1 MSRDSR
7 REARWPGAWAAAHS
21 CGSTT
26 PYNSKAEAAM
36 TKTLHHRACHLCEA
50 ICGLNIEV
58 SHEDDGRALIG
69 SIKGDPADPF
79 SRGHICPKAVA
90 LQDIQNDPDRL
101 RQPHRR
107 VGSQWQPIGWD
118 EAFALAADRL
128 WAVQQ
133 AHGRNAVAVYQGN
146 PSVHNYG
153 LMTHSNYFLGLLK
166 TRNRFSATSVDQL
179 PQHLTSHLMYG
190 HGLLLPIPDI
200 DHTDFMLILGGNPLA
215 SNGSIMTVP
224 DVEKRL
230 KALRG
235 RGGRL
240 VVVDP
245 RRSETA
251 ALADQHLFIRPG
263 GDAALLCGLLH
274 TLFDEQLAR
283 GSHLPV
289 SGLEQVREA
298 IQPFSAQAMSALCG
312 IAAPQIRQL
321 ARDFAAADKA
331 VCYGRMGVSTQA
343 FGTLCHWLVQ
353 VINLVTGNLD
363 REGGALC
370 TEPAV
375 DLVATTSG
383 GHFNAWQSRVSGLPE
398 YGGEL
403 PVAALAE
410 EMLVP
415 GEGQV
420 RALVTVAGN
429 PVLSTPNGR
438 QLDAALEGLE
448 FMLSIDLYINET
460 TRHADLILPSTSA
473 LENDHYDSTFNLL
486 AVRNVTRFN
495 RAILAK
501 PEGALHDWEIFVGLA
516 QAFARRAELELKP
529 TWPPAQMIDVAL
541 RKGRYGEGSPWN
553 LSLQALD
560 EHPHGLDLGPLRA
573 NLQMR
578 LATASKS
585 VEAAPQVLLDDL
597 QRLAMQAPPAPGE
610 LLLIGRRHVRSNNS
624 WMHNFHRLVKGK
636 PRHQLLMHP
645 QDLEQRQLH
654 DGQRVRIR
662 SRTGT
667 LEVEVQACEDMMPG
681 VVSLPHGFGHGRQGV
696 QLQVAQAQAGVSAND
711 LTDER
716 LRDQVSGN
724 AALNGV
730 PVQVDAA

>member
-1 MSRDSR
+1 
-7 REARWPGAWAAAHS
+7 
-21 CGSTT
+21 
-26 PYNSKAEAAM
+26 M
-36 TKTLHHRACHLCEA
+36 TKTLHYRACHLCEA
-50 ICGLNIEV
+50 ICGLAIEV
-58 SHEDDGRALIG
+58 SHGPDGLASID
-69 SIKGDPADPF
+69 SIKGDREDPF

-90 LQDIQNDPDRL
+90 LQDIQDDPDRL

-107 VGSQWQPIGWD
+107 VGDHWQPISWD
-118 EAFALAADRL
+118 EAFALAAERL
-128 WAVQQ
+128 WQIQQ
-133 AHGRNAVAVYQGN
+133 HHGRNAVAVYQGN

-230 KALRG
+230 RALRA

-240 VVVDP
+240 VVIDP

-251 ALADQHLFIRPG
+251 AMADQHLFIRPG
-263 GDAALLCGLLH
+263 GDAALLCGLLS
-274 TLFDEQLAR
+274 TLFSEDLAR

-289 SGLEQVREA
+289 QGLQQVREA
-298 IQPFSAQAMSALCG
+298 IAPFTAQAMSALCG
-312 IAAPQIRQL
+312 IEAEQIRQL
-321 ARDFAAADKA
+321 ARDFAAAERA
-331 VCYGRMGVSTQA
+331 VCYGRMGVSTQT

-353 VINLVTGNLD
+353 LINLVTGNLD
-363 REGGALC
+363 RVGGALC
-370 TEPAV
+370 TDPAV
-375 DLVATTSG
+375 DLVASTSG
-383 GHFNAWQSRVSGLPE
+383 GHFDQWRSRVSGLPE

-410 EMLVP
+410 EMLTP
-415 GEGQV
+415 GEGQIK
-420 RALVTVAGN
+420 ALVTVAGN

-438 QLDAALEGLE
+438 QLDGALAGLE

-501 PEGALHDWEIFVGLA
+501 PQGALHDWEIFVGLA
-516 QAFARRAELELKP
+516 RAFAERADLELKP
-529 TWPPAQMIDVAL
+529 TLPPAQMIDLAL
-541 RKGRYGEGSPWN
+541 RTGPRGEASPWN

-560 EHPHGLDLGPLRA
+560 AHPHGLDLGPLQA
-573 NLQMR
+573 NLATR
-578 LATASKS
+578 LRTPAQA
-585 VEAAPQVLLDDL
+585 VQAAPQVLLDDL
-597 QRLAMQAPPAPGE
+597 QRLARQVPMAPDQ

-624 WMHNFHRLVKGK
+624 WMHNYHRLIKGK

-645 QDLEQRQLH
+645 QDLQQRQLE
-654 DGQRVRIR
+654 DGQWVRVR
-662 SRTGT
+662 SRTGS
-667 LEVEVQACEDMMPG
+667 LEVQVLASDEVMPG
-681 VVSLPHGFGHGRQGV
+681 VVSLPHGWGHARQGV
-696 QLQVAQAQAGVSAND
+696 QLQIAQAQPGVSAND
-711 LTDER
+711 LTDET
-716 LRDQVSGN
+716 LRDALSGN

-730 PVQVDAA
+730 PVQVEAA

>member
-1 MSRDSR
+1 
-7 REARWPGAWAAAHS
+7 
-21 CGSTT
+21 
-26 PYNSKAEAAM
+26 M

-58 SHEDDGRALIG
+58 SHDQGRARIS
-69 SIKGDPADPF
+69 SIKGDPLDPF

-90 LQDIQNDPDRL
+90 LQDIQDDPDRL

-107 VGSQWQPIGWD
+107 VGDQWQAISW
-118 EAFALAADRL
+118 EQAFALAADRL
-128 WAVQQ
+128 WSIQQ

-179 PQHLTSHLMYG
+179 PQHLTSYLMYG
-190 HGLLLPIPDI
+190 HGLLLPVPDI

-230 KALRG
+230 KALKA
-235 RGGRL
+235 RGGQL

-251 ALADQHLFIRPG
+251 AMADRHLFIRPG
-263 GDAALLCGLLH
+263 GDAALLSGLLN
-274 TLFDEQLAR
+274 TLFDEGLAR

-289 SGLEQVREA
+289 NGLQQVQAA
-298 IQPFSAQAMSALCG
+298 IAPFSAEAMSALCG
-312 IAAPQIRQL
+312 IDAACIRQL

-375 DLVATTSG
+375 DLVASTSG

-398 YGGEL
+398 YAGEL

-410 EMLVP
+410 EMLTP

-438 QLDAALEGLE
+438 QLDAALQGLE

-501 PEGALHDWEIFVGLA
+501 PQGALHDWEIFVGLA
-516 QAFARRAELELKP
+516 QAFAQRAGLELKP
-529 TWPPAQMIDVAL
+529 TLAPAQMIDLAL
-541 RKGRYGEGSPWN
+541 RKGRYGEESAWK

-560 EHPHGLDLGPLRA
+560 EHPHGLDLGPLGA
-573 NLQMR
+573 NLGAR
-578 LATASKS
+578 LATASKA
-585 VEAAPQVLLDDL
+585 VEAAPQAVLDDL
-597 QRLAMQAPPAPGE
+597 RRLREQSPPGPGE

-645 QDLEQRQLH
+645 QDLLQRQLE

-662 SRTGT
+662 SRTGS

-696 QLQVAQAQAGVSAND
+696 HMQIAQAQPGVSAND
-711 LTDER
+711 LTDEC
-716 LRDQVSGN
+716 LRDAVSGN

-730 PVQVDAA
+730 PVQVEAA

>member
-1 MSRDSR
+1 
-7 REARWPGAWAAAHS
+7 
-21 CGSTT
+21 
-26 PYNSKAEAAM
+26 M

-58 SHEDDGRALIG
+58 SHDQGRARIS
-69 SIKGDPADPF
+69 SIKGDPLDPF

-90 LQDIQNDPDRL
+90 LQDIQDDPDRL

-107 VGSQWQPIGWD
+107 VGDQWQAISW
-118 EAFALAADRL
+118 EQAFALAADRL
-128 WAVQQ
+128 WSIQQ

-179 PQHLTSHLMYG
+179 PQHLTSYLMYG
-190 HGLLLPIPDI
+190 HGLLLPVPDI

-230 KALRG
+230 KALKA
-235 RGGRL
+235 RGGQL

-251 ALADQHLFIRPG
+251 AMADRHLFIRPG
-263 GDAALLCGLLH
+263 GDAALLSGLLN
-274 TLFDEQLAR
+274 TLFDEGLAR

-289 SGLEQVREA
+289 NGLEQVQAA
-298 IQPFSAQAMSALCG
+298 IAPFSAEAMSALCG
-312 IAAPQIRQL
+312 IDAACIRQL

-331 VCYGRMGVSTQA
+331 VCYGRMGVSTQS

-375 DLVATTSG
+375 DLVASTSG

-398 YGGEL
+398 YAGEL

-410 EMLVP
+410 EMLTP
-415 GEGQV
+415 GDGQV

-438 QLDAALEGLE
+438 QLDVALQGLE

-501 PEGALHDWEIFVGLA
+501 PQGALHDWEIFVGLA
-516 QAFARRAELELKP
+516 QAFAQRAGLELKP
-529 TWPPAQMIDVAL
+529 TLAPAQMIDLAL
-541 RKGRYGEGSPWN
+541 RKGRYGEESAWK

-560 EHPHGLDLGPLRA
+560 EHPHGLDLGPLGA
-573 NLQMR
+573 NLGAR
-578 LATASKS
+578 LTTASKA
-585 VEAAPQVLLDDL
+585 VEAAPQAVLDDL
-597 QRLAMQAPPAPGE
+597 RRLREQSPPGPGE

-645 QDLEQRQLH
+645 QDLLQRQLE

-662 SRTGT
+662 SRTGS

-696 QLQVAQAQAGVSAND
+696 HMQIAQAQPGVSAND
-711 LTDER
+711 LTDEC
-716 LRDQVSGN
+716 LRDAVSGN

-730 PVQVDAA
+730 PVQVEAA

>member
-1 MSRDSR
+1 MS
-7 REARWPGAWAAAHS
+7 
-21 CGSTT
+21 
-26 PYNSKAEAAM
+26 
-36 TKTLHHRACHLCEA
+36 KTLHYRACHLCEA
-50 ICGLNIEV
+50 ICGLAIEV
-58 SHEDDGRALIG
+58 SHGPDGLASID
-69 SIKGDPADPF
+69 SIKGDREDPF

-90 LQDIQNDPDRL
+90 LQDIQDDPDRL

-107 VGSQWQPIGWD
+107 VGDHWQPIGWD
-118 EAFALAADRL
+118 EAFALAAERL
-128 WAVQQ
+128 WQIQQ
-133 AHGRNAVAVYQGN
+133 HHGRNAVAVYQGN

-230 KALRG
+230 KALRA

-240 VVVDP
+240 VVIDP

-251 ALADQHLFIRPG
+251 AIADQHLFIRPG
-263 GDAALLCGLLH
+263 GDAALLCGLLN
-274 TLFDEQLAR
+274 TLFSEDLAR

-289 SGLEQVREA
+289 QGLQQVREA
-298 IQPFSAQAMSALCG
+298 IAPFTAQAMSALCG
-312 IAAPQIRQL
+312 IEAEQIRQL
-321 ARDFAAADKA
+321 ARDFAAAERA
-331 VCYGRMGVSTQA
+331 VCYGRMGVSTQT

-353 VINLVTGNLD
+353 LINLVTGNLD
-363 REGGALC
+363 RVGGALC
-370 TEPAV
+370 TDPAV
-375 DLVATTSG
+375 DLVASTSG
-383 GHFNAWQSRVSGLPE
+383 GHFDQWRSRVSGLPE

-403 PVAALAE
+403 PVAVLAE
-410 EMLVP
+410 EMLTP
-415 GEGQV
+415 GEGQIK
-420 RALVTVAGN
+420 ALVTVAGN

-438 QLDAALEGLE
+438 QLDGALAGLE

-501 PEGALHDWEIFVGLA
+501 PQGALHDWEIFVGLA
-516 QAFARRAELELKP
+516 RAFAERAALELKP
-529 TWPPAQMIDVAL
+529 TLPPAQMIDLAL
-541 RKGRYGEGSPWN
+541 RTGPCGEASSWN

-560 EHPHGLDLGPLRA
+560 AHPHGLDLGPLQA
-573 NLQMR
+573 NLAAR
-578 LATASKS
+578 LRTPAQA
-585 VEAAPQVLLDDL
+585 VQAAPQVLLDDL
-597 QRLAMQAPPAPGE
+597 QRLARQVPMAPDQ

-624 WMHNFHRLVKGK
+624 WMHNYHRLIKGK

-645 QDLEQRQLH
+645 QDLQQRQLE
-654 DGQRVRIR
+654 DGQWVRVR
-662 SRTGT
+662 SRTGS
-667 LEVEVQACEDMMPG
+667 LEVQVLASDEVMPG
-681 VVSLPHGFGHGRQGV
+681 VVSLPHGWGHARQGV
-696 QLQVAQAQAGVSAND
+696 QLQIAQAQPGVSAND
-711 LTDER
+711 LTDET
-716 LRDQVSGN
+716 LRDALSGN

-730 PVQVDAA
+730 PVQVEAA

>member
-1 MSRDSR
+1 
-7 REARWPGAWAAAHS
+7 
-21 CGSTT
+21 
-26 PYNSKAEAAM
+26 M

-58 SHEDDGRALIG
+58 GQDDDGRSRIL
-69 SIKGDPADPF
+69 SIKGDPLDPF
-79 SRGHICPKAVA
+79 SRGHVCPKAVA
-90 LQDIQNDPDRL
+90 LQDIQDDPDRL
-101 RQPHRR
+101 RQPHKR
-107 VGSQWQPIGWD
+107 VGEQWQAIDWD
-118 EAFALAADRL
+118 EAFSLAADRL
-128 WAVQQ
+128 WAIQQ

-179 PQHLTSHLMYG
+179 PQHLTSHLLYG

-230 KALRG
+230 KALRA

-251 ALADQHLFIRPG
+251 AMADQHLFVRPG
-263 GDAALLCGLLH
+263 GDAALLCALLN
-274 TLFDEQLAR
+274 TLFAEGLAR

-289 SGLEQVREA
+289 NGLQQLREA
-298 IQPFSAQAMSALCG
+298 IVPFSAEAMSAHCG
-312 IAAPQIRQL
+312 IGAAQIRQL

-331 VCYGRMGVSTQA
+331 VCYGRMGVSTQV

-353 VINLVTGNLD
+353 VINLVSGNLD

-375 DLVATTSG
+375 DLVASTSG

-410 EMLVP
+410 EILTP

-420 RALVTVAGN
+420 RALITVAGN

-438 QLDAALEGLE
+438 QLDQALADLD

-516 QAFARRAELELKP
+516 QAFAWRAGVELRP
-529 TWPPAQMIDVAL
+529 TMAPSRMIDHAL
-541 RKGRYGEGSPWN
+541 RSGRYGEASDWN
-553 LSLQALD
+553 LSVATLEQ
-560 EHPHGLDLGPLRA
+560 HPHGLDLGPLRA
-573 NLQMR
+573 NLGRR
-578 LATASKS
+578 LATASNA
-585 VEAAPQVLLDDL
+585 VEVAPQMLLDDL
-597 QRLAMQAPPAPGE
+597 QRLARQAPPAPGE

-645 QDLEQRQLH
+645 QDLRQRHLQ
-654 DGQRVRIR
+654 DGQRVRIS
-662 SRTGT
+662 SRTGI

-681 VVSLPHGFGHGRQGV
+681 VVSLPHGFGHARLGV
-696 QLQVAQAQAGVSAND
+696 HLRVAQAQAGVSAND

-716 LRDQVSGN
+716 LRDPISGN

-730 PVQVDAA
+730 PVQVEAA

>member
-1 MSRDSR
+1 
-7 REARWPGAWAAAHS
+7 
-21 CGSTT
+21 
-26 PYNSKAEAAM
+26 M

-58 SHEDDGRALIG
+58 THEADGPARIS
-69 SIKGDPADPF
+69 SIKGDPQDPF
-79 SRGHICPKAVA
+79 SRGHVCPKAVA
-90 LQDIQNDPDRL
+90 LQDIQEDPDRL

-107 VGSQWQPIGWD
+107 IGDQWLPISWD
-118 EAFALAADRL
+118 EAFALAAERL
-128 WAVQQ
+128 WAIQQ

-200 DHTDFMLILGGNPLA
+200 DHTQFMLILGGNPLA

-230 KALRG
+230 KALKA
-235 RGGRL
+235 RGGQL

-274 TLFDEQLAR
+274 TLFSENLAR

-289 SGLEQVREA
+289 AGLEQVREA
-298 IQPFSAQAMSALCG
+298 ILPFDASAMSALCG
-312 IAAPQIRQL
+312 IPAEAIRQL

-343 FGTLCHWLVQ
+343 FGSLCHWLVQ
-353 VINLVTGNLD
+353 LINLVTGNLD

-370 TEPAV
+370 TAPAV
-375 DLVATTSG
+375 DLVASTSG
-383 GHFNAWQSRVSGLPE
+383 GHFDQWRSRVSGLPE

-403 PVAALAE
+403 PVSALAE
-410 EMLVP
+410 EILEP

-438 QLDAALEGLE
+438 RLDDALAGLD

-495 RAILAK
+495 RAILPK
-501 PEGALHDWEIFVGLA
+501 PDGALHDWEIFVGLA
-516 QAFARRAELELKP
+516 KAFAERAQVELKA
-529 TWPPAQMIDVAL
+529 TLPPAQMIDFAL
-541 RKGRYGEGSPWN
+541 RKGPYGDGTPWK
-553 LSLQALD
+553 LSLEALD
-560 EHPHGLDLGPLRA
+560 AYPHGLDLGPLCA
-573 NLQMR
+573 NLATR
-578 LATASKS
+578 LRTASGQ
-585 VEAAPQVLLDDL
+585 VEAAPAVLLEDL
-597 QRLAMQAPPAPGE
+597 RRLASVSAPTDDQ

-624 WMHNFHRLVKGK
+624 WMHNYHRLVKGK

-645 QDLEQRQLH
+645 DDLSRRQLQ
-654 DGQRVRIR
+654 DGQMVRVR
-662 SRTGT
+662 SRTGVI
-667 LEVEVQACEDMMPG
+667 EVAVQASEEMMPG
-681 VVSLPHGFGHGRQGV
+681 VVSLPHGYGHGRQGAR
-696 QLQVAQAQAGVSAND
+696 LQVAAVQPGASAND
-711 LTDER
+711 LTDEH
-716 LRDQVSGN
+716 LRDGVSGN

-730 PVQVDAA
+730 PVQVEAA